1 MNQPPVNLPSGL
13 PPVSATIPEPMLG
26 EDSAD
31 REMINGPVGVIE
43 AVLRHP
49 RRLIY
54 QLRHGVPGRL
64 IFPLMAIAVLLIGV
78 YGVIVGSFSG
88 GIQWWAAPTKIAAG
102 MVIAAAICL
111 PSLYIFACLGGS
123 PATLHEVAGSLGGL
137 LLLMTLLLI
146 GFAPVSWLFSQSTE
160 SVAMIGFLHLLF
172 WMVAVRF
179 GVRFL
184 FTAFRHFGL
193 RSEAGLK
200 MWVLIFVLV
209 SLQMTT
215 ALRPLVGTAEILLP
229 KDKKFFA
236 AHWID
241 CVSAPHVETRR

>member
-1 MNQPPVNLPSGL
+1 MSQPPVNSTPGL
-13 PPVSATIPEPMLG
+13 PTVSTITHEPVLG
-26 EDSAD
+26 EDAAD
-31 REMINGPVGVIE
+31 REMIAGPTGVIE

-64 IFPLMAIAVLLIGV
+64 ISPLLVIAVLLIAV
-78 YGVIVGSFSG
+78 YGMIVGSFSG

-102 MVIAAAICL
+102 MFITAAICL

-123 PATLHEVAGSLGGL
+123 PAKLHEVAGALGGL

-160 SVAMIGFLHLLF
+160 SVAMMGFLHLLF
-172 WMVAVRF
+172 WVVAVRF

-184 FTAFRHFGL
+184 FAAFRHFGL

-200 MWVLIFVLV
+200 MWVMIFILV

-215 ALRPLVGTAEILLP
+215 ALRPLVGRAAILLP

-236 AHWID
+236 AYWLD
-241 CVSAPHVETRR
+241 CISAPRVESRR